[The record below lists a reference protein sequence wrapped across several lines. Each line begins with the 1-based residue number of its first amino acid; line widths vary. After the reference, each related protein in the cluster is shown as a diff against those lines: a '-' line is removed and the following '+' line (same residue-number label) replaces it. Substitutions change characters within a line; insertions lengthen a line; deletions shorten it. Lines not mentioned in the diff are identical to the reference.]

1 MNKEIDISKVELT
14 TERLSLRPFRFSDL
28 ADFYEYAK
36 VEGVGEA
43 AGWPHHKSI
52 EESKIILASFISK
65 KHTFAICLNDKV
77 IGSIGIDKYNEEK
90 LPELNDLI
98 GREIGFILGKPYWGN
113 GYMPEAVGAV
123 INYLFNEEGLDFL
136 TCGHFDE
143 NFRSHRVQEKLGF
156 KEYKRLVF
164 DTESGEKK
172 PGVLNIL
179 YNKNKYNL

>member
-1 MNKEIDISKVELT
+1 MNKEIDISKVVLT
-14 TERLSLRPFRFSDL
+14 TERLTLRAFRFSDL
-28 ADFYEYAK
+28 NDLFEYAS
-36 VEGVGEA
+36 VPGVGEA
-43 AGWPHHKSI
+43 AGWVHHSSI
-52 EESKIILASFISK
+52 EESKIILASFITK

-98 GREIGFILGKPYWGN
+98 GREIGFVLGEPYWGR
-113 GYMPEAVGAV
+113 GFMTEAVRAV
-123 INYLFNEEGLDFL
+123 IDYLFNTLELDFL

-143 NFRSHRVQEKLGF
+143 NIRSHRVQEKLGF

-164 DTESGEKK
+164 DTMYGEKK